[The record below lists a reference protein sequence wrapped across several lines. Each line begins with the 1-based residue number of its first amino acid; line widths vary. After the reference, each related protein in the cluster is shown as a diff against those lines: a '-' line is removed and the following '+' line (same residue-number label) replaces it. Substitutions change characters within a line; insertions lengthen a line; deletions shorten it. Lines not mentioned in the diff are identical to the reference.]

1 MSDQEKV
8 EVPQTATPAASDV
21 AINET
26 GTPESEADSLGALPI
41 GRPPLGKIFY
51 GFLAVLATGLLWSGA
66 GSLKKQACIDELIA
80 RYPTGAGMSAKAAS
94 LNTNTLKGHLKEC
107 ASSPF

>member
-1 MSDQEKV
+1 MNEQEKTQASSNA
-8 EVPQTATPAASDV
+8 VPANADV

-26 GTPESEADSLGALPI
+26 NDSVVQETSGGALPI
-41 GRPPLGKIFY
+41 GLPPFGKIFY
-51 GFLAVLATGLLWSGA
+51 GFLAVLATALLWSGA